1 MAAKPSVKKISTTN
15 TKQEMLNAYN
25 DLVTLLE
32 QKNENEVNSKEK
44 IVQKEAALAIETA
57 DSVNS
62 ESIHKKLSELKFEFN
77 SSLNSLS
84 EKIES
89 EFEKYINIK
98 KAVSLKES
106 ELQEIFEIQKK
117 AQTLYALIE
126 AQKEEKENFE
136 AEMEELKE
144 ELEFEIK
151 EKRLLWEKEKTQRE
165 SENKER
171 DKQELAIRNREKEE
185 YYYKFQREQQ
195 LAKDKFETEKA
206 ALTKELSDLREKTEK
221 DLQQREKNILDSE
234 TELKELRLKVAGF
247 PKELSSSIEKAIK
260 DATERII
267 LESKHKEQLLNSSFD
282 GEKKSLLVKIE
293 VLEKTIKEQ
302 NDLLAKYSVQLDK
315 SYLQIQDIATK
326 AVQGSGNKVIQ
337 AYQPTQ
343 QQGV

>member
-1 MAAKPSVKKISTTN
+1 M
-15 TKQEMLNAYN
+15 
-25 DLVTLLE
+25 
-32 QKNENEVNSKEK
+32 
-44 IVQKEAALAIETA
+44 
-57 DSVNS
+57 
-62 ESIHKKLSELKFEFN
+62 
-77 SSLNSLS
+77 
-84 EKIES
+84 
-89 EFEKYINIK
+89 
-98 KAVSLKES
+98 
-106 ELQEIFEIQKK
+106 
-117 AQTLYALIE
+117 
-126 AQKEEKENFE
+126 
-136 AEMEELKE
+136 
-144 ELEFEIK
+144 
-151 EKRLLWEKEKTQRE
+151 
-165 SENKER
+165 
-171 DKQELAIRNREKEE
+171 
-185 YYYKFQREQQ
+185 
-195 LAKDKFETEKA
+195 
-206 ALTKELSDLREKTEK
+206 REKTEK

>member
-1 MAAKPSVKKISTTN
+1 MAAKLSVKKISTTN

-267 LESKHKEQLLNSSFD
+267 LESKH
-282 GEKKSLLVKIE
+282 
-293 VLEKTIKEQ
+293 
-302 NDLLAKYSVQLDK
+302 
-315 SYLQIQDIATK
+315 
-326 AVQGSGNKVIQ
+326 
-337 AYQPTQ
+337 
-343 QQGV
+343 